1 MATVTVPEHPRRR
14 VSRPCGGVAHP
25 NTPGGLPYPAQTLSY
40 GVAYLQRHLT
50 TPAPGDI
57 TVKTAT
63 TIIAASALL
72 LTTAAT
78 AASALPAAG
87 TTPQAAPARP
97 ATAPIPLADLVA
109 KLPVVPDVDFGYSYA
124 GFAVPAVDGKD
135 ARGCGKRERV
145 LIASAVSKPRV
156 GPGCS
161 LSGGSWRVNQG
172 TRTVTSARAIDV
184 VPVMSAKTAW
194 DQGAFGW
201 TNAQRRSFLTWY
213 QSPARECAVPTTGT
227 TQGPCGYVL
236 QTKALLTPQIT
247 DLTTQ
252 PTWRPTCP
260 EVAAAAVITAA
271 WGLSLDPSAA
281 NKMSATAETCKE
293 KVRVRAMN
301 TRNPIKPTA
310 DGNPFL
316 APGTSA
322 KVWRTDEVLNAPA
335 GPPITSELFGLHIPD
350 IYGPKPTLDYQWLRL
365 WDAKTGWEPLEQT
378 RGVYYWKWI
387 DDAIAYSEAQG
398 KKVIYVFGDTPAWA
412 GPNPP
417 YPPTSLDEFRRY
429 VDAIVSRYGA
439 RIDAYQ
445 VWNEPNFYVEEAKS
459 LANLVDMTQVVHD
472 AVKGRGLPSLVLAPS
487 TTMRTGT
494 AVGPY
499 FNEYLQPLGERGWP
513 VDGFTVHTY
522 PRAAGGPQ
530 QQSEAIAKF
539 QALLDLTNAPNL
551 PVWNTEVNYGL
562 AGLQEPKREITGTE
576 AQAYLIQTFVDSV
589 RSGITQVDWYLWF
602 PTFFP
607 LLGIQTNPTTTETN
621 AAWKWVHDQLVGSS
635 LKACATHG
643 EAVICGFT
651 KGGRDFAIAY
661 THTGQPIEIEIPKG
675 LTQVCSIAG
684 ECRPIKDT
692 LTAGELPQLLK

>member
-1 MATVTVPEHPRRR
+1 M
-14 VSRPCGGVAHP
+14 
-25 NTPGGLPYPAQTLSY
+25 
-40 GVAYLQRHLT
+40 
-50 TPAPGDI
+50 
-57 TVKTAT
+57 KTAT
-63 TIIAASALL
+63 TIIAASALV
-72 LTTAAT
+72 LTTAISGAT
-78 AASALPAAG
+78 AAPATGA
-87 TTPQAAPARP
+87 TTQAAPAKP
-97 ATAPIPLADLVA
+97 AGAPIPLTDLVA
-109 KLPVVPDVDFGYSYA
+109 SLPVVPDVDFGYSYA

-145 LIASAVSKPRV
+145 LIASATRAPRV
-156 GPGCS
+156 GPGCT
-161 LSGGSWRVNQG
+161 LSGGSWRVDQG
-172 TRTVTSARAIDV
+172 TRTVSNARAIDV

-213 QSPARECAVPTTGT
+213 QSPARECAVPDKGT
-227 TQGPCGYVL
+227 TPGPCGYVL
-236 QTKALLTPQIT
+236 QTKAILTPQIT

-252 PTWRPTCP
+252 PNWRPTCA
-260 EVAAAAVITAA
+260 EVAATATITAA
-271 WGLSLDPSAA
+271 WGLSLDPQAA
-281 NKMSATAETCKE
+281 SKMTDRVESCNER
-293 KVRVRAMN
+293 VRVRLLN

-310 DGNPFL
+310 VGNPFL
-316 APGTSA
+316 APGTA
-322 KVWRTDEVLNAPA
+322 DKVWKTTEVLDAPA
-335 GPPITSELFGLHIPD
+335 GPPITGDLFGLHIPD
-350 IYGPKPTLDYQWLRL
+350 ISGPKPTLEYEWLRL
-365 WDAKTGWEPLEQT
+365 WDSKTGWEPLEQT

-398 KKVIYVFGDTPAWA
+398 KKVIYVFGDTPPWA
-412 GPNPP
+412 GPSGP
-417 YPPTSLDEFRRY
+417 YPPASLDEFRRY
-429 VDAIVSRYGA
+429 VDAIASRYGA

-445 VWNEPNFYVEEAKS
+445 VWNEPNFYVKETES

-499 FNEYLQPLGERGWP
+499 FNEYLQPLAERGWP

-522 PRAAGGPQ
+522 PRAEGGPQ

-539 QALLDLTNAPNL
+539 KALLDLTNAPEL

-562 AGLQEPKREITGTE
+562 AGLQEPKRAIDGQE

-607 LLGIQTNPTTTETN
+607 LLGIQTNPTTTQTN
-621 AAWKWVHDQLVGSS
+621 AAWAWVHNQLVGSS
-635 LKACATHG
+635 LRTCATHR

-651 KGGRDFAIAY
+651 RGGKDFAIAY
-661 THTGQPIEIEIPKG
+661 THTPRPQDIDIPKG
-675 LTQVCSIAG
+675 ISEVCTIDG
-684 ECRPIKDT
+684 QCRPISNT
-692 LTAGELPQLLK
+692 LTATQLPQLLR